1 MRDDGHMSSN
11 SVVIPQAQP
20 WSQEGGSVGV
30 LLSHGFTG
38 SPASMIPWGKDL
50 AERGYSVSVPRL
62 PGHGTTWQ
70 DMNRTTWRDWYGT
83 LDQALTELT
92 ERCEHVFVFGL
103 SMGGALALRLA
114 EKRPADVAGLVL
126 VNPAVHLERPELKLI
141 PYLSKVLPAIPG
153 IGNDIAKPGADEY
166 GYDRTPLRAL
176 ASQLE
181 LWADVRANLS
191 KVTAPTLLFHST
203 DDHVVDP
210 SSSKIIRD
218 GVSSAFYDHIE
229 LSRSFHVATLDW
241 DAPFIMESA
250 AQFLADRLAGN

>member
-1 MRDDGHMSSN
+1 MSSN

-20 WSQEGGSVGV
+20 WTHEGGSVGI
-30 LLSHGFTG
+30 LLVHGFTG
-38 SPASMIPWGKDL
+38 SPASMVPWGKDL

-83 LDQALTELT
+83 ADQALTELR
-92 ERCEHVFVFGL
+92 ERCDQVFVCGL

-114 EKRPADVAGLVL
+114 EKRPADVSALVL
-126 VNPAVHLERPELKLI
+126 VNPAVNLDRPELKLI

-153 IGNDIAKPGADEY
+153 IGNDIAKPDSDEY

-191 KVTAPTLLFHST
+191 RVTAPVLLFHST

-218 GVSSAFYDHIE
+218 GVSSDVYDHIE

-241 DAPFIMESA
+241 DAPFIMESS
-250 AQFLADRLAGN
+250 AQFIADQLTRG